1 MLYVLTFSCFCHI
14 DLFCPDDNKNIF
26 SFCVMCVLSI
36 CAMGSGIKM
45 YVLLLFV
52 ICVGDWEK
60 QREVA
65 FSLTEKSSIKVKI
78 GS

>member
-1 MLYVLTFSCFCHI
+1 
-14 DLFCPDDNKNIF
+14 
-26 SFCVMCVLSI
+26 MCVLSF

-78 GS
+78 GSYFGISGSPINYLSHPKTIF